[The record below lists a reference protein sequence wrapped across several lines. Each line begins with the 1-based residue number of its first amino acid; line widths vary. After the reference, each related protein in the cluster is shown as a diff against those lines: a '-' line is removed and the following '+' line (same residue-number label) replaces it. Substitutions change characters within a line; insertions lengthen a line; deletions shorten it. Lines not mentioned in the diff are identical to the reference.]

1 MAIKSKND
9 KQTWSIQIL
18 IGLLIFLF
26 LPVPFYWA
34 LQPNYSAF
42 IKFPM
47 SLSFTV
53 FLLYV
58 FKKYLERFAKEAV
71 HLSLFGKA
79 HKIFVGF
86 LISTLLISVTIV
98 CLFINRQYHVLSV
111 NFSLESQ
118 FAWLSFCLLIAVIE
132 EIIFRGIIFR
142 QISDCWN
149 IKIGL
154 IASALIFGILH
165 IFNKDA
171 TLWSSLAIAI
181 NAGWLYAIAYAYH
194 QTIWV
199 PIGMHWAW
207 NYLEGGILGYEI
219 SGITQ
224 AGIPLITAKIT
235 GPALLTGGRYGS
247 VSSIITI
254 AIGIG
259 LSMMYTILYIKRKT
273 KREIMQDALPCT
285 FNYQHV

>member
-9 KQTWSIQIL
+9 NQTWSIQML
-18 IGLLIFLF
+18 IGLLLFLF

-42 IKFPM
+42 IKFPL

-53 FLLYV
+53 FLLYA
-58 FKKYLERFAKEAV
+58 FKKYLERFAKETV
-71 HLSLFGKA
+71 RLSLFGNA

-86 LISTLLISVTIV
+86 IISTLFISVTIV
-98 CLFINRQYHVLSV
+98 CLFINKQYHVLSV

-142 QISDCWN
+142 QVSDCWN

-154 IASALIFGILH
+154 IASALVFGILH

-181 NAGWLYAIAYAYH
+181 NGGWLYAIAYAYH

-207 NYLEGGILGYEI
+207 NYLEGGIFGYEI

-235 GPALLTGGRYGS
+235 GPALLTGGNYGL

-254 AIGIG
+254 ATGIGI
-259 LSMMYTILYIKRKT
+259 SMIYTILYIKKKT
-273 KREIMQDALPCT
+273 KREIMQDALPWH
-285 FNYQHV
+285 FKSQYV

>member
-9 KQTWSIQIL
+9 NQTWSIQML
-18 IGLLIFLF
+18 IGLLLFLF
-26 LPVPFYWA
+26 LPVPFYWV

-42 IKFPM
+42 IKFPL

-53 FLLYV
+53 FLLYA
-58 FKKYLERFAKEAV
+58 FKKYLERFAKETV
-71 HLSLFGKA
+71 RLSLFGNA

-86 LISTLLISVTIV
+86 IISTLFISVTIV
-98 CLFINRQYHVLSV
+98 CLFINKQYHVLSV

-142 QISDCWN
+142 QVSDCWN

-154 IASALIFGILH
+154 IASALVFGILH

-181 NAGWLYAIAYAYH
+181 NGGWLYAIAYAYH

-207 NYLEGGILGYEI
+207 NYLEGGIFGYEI

-235 GPALLTGGRYGS
+235 GPALLTGGNYGL

-254 AIGIG
+254 ATGIGI
-259 LSMMYTILYIKRKT
+259 SMIYTILYIKKKT
-273 KREIMQDALPCT
+273 KREIMQDALPWH
-285 FNYQHV
+285 FKSQYV

>member
-1 MAIKSKND
+1 M
-9 KQTWSIQIL
+9 
-18 IGLLIFLF
+18 
-26 LPVPFYWA
+26 
-34 LQPNYSAF
+34 
-42 IKFPM
+42 
-47 SLSFTV
+47 
-53 FLLYV
+53 
-58 FKKYLERFAKEAV
+58 
-71 HLSLFGKA
+71 
-79 HKIFVGF
+79 
-86 LISTLLISVTIV
+86 
-98 CLFINRQYHVLSV
+98 LSV

-235 GPALLTGGRYGS
+235 GPTLLTGGRYGP

>member
-53 FLLYV
+53 FLLYA

-71 HLSLFGKA
+71 RLSLFGKA

-86 LISTLLISVTIV
+86 IISTLLISVTIV
-98 CLFINRQYHVLSV
+98 CLFINKQYHVLSV

-118 FAWLSFCLLIAVIE
+118 FAWLSFCLLIAVVE

-142 QISDCWN
+142 QVSDCWN

-154 IASALIFGILH
+154 ITSALIFGILH

-181 NAGWLYAIAYAYH
+181 NGGWLYAIAYAYH

-235 GPALLTGGRYGS
+235 GPALLTGGNYGP

-273 KREIMQDALPCT
+273 KREIIQDALPCT

>member
-1 MAIKSKND
+1 MEYSNTHRTIDFPFSACSLLLGITAQLFCFYKVSYVIIFYRF
-9 KQTWSIQIL
+9 SPLCIQEVL
-18 IGLLIFLF
+18 GG
-26 LPVPFYWA
+26 
-34 LQPNYSAF
+34 
-42 IKFPM
+42 
-47 SLSFTV
+47 
-53 FLLYV
+53 
-58 FKKYLERFAKEAV
+58 FAKEAV

-235 GPALLTGGRYGS
+235 GPALLTGGRYGP

>member
-9 KQTWSIQIL
+9 KQTWSVQIL

-53 FLLYV
+53 FLLYA

-71 HLSLFGKA
+71 RLSLFGKV
-79 HKIFVGF
+79 HKIFAGF
-86 LISTLLISVTIV
+86 IISTLLISVTII
-98 CLFINRQYHVLSV
+98 CLFITKQYHVLSV

-142 QISDCWN
+142 QVSDCWN

-154 IASALIFGILH
+154 ITSALIFGILH

-181 NAGWLYAIAYAYH
+181 NGGWLYAIAYAYH

-224 AGIPLITAKIT
+224 AGVSLITAKIT
-235 GPALLTGGRYGS
+235 GPALLTGGSYGP